1 MPDLGKTFDEISAYA
16 KSQGL
21 HVFHGVPLIGEEP
34 QGVMLWDENDK
45 NWRDFIEVGLAEGVK
60 TLVASKNTV
69 KVSTQERWALSRW
82 PGQRTASFTCSARP
96 SLGSRRSSKPEVAH
110 GPIARFPAALLVF
123 G

>member
-60 TLVASKNTV
+60 TLVATKEYGEGKHSGEVGSITLAWSKDGIIYLF
-69 KVSTQERWALSRW
+69 SQAEPW
-82 PGQRTASFTCSARP
+82 F
-96 SLGSRRSSKPEVAH
+96 EEE
-110 GPIARFPAALLVF
+110 
-123 G
+123 